1 MDVVFSFY
9 IEQLGGKRH
18 LKKICAIIFACI
30 LAILCF
36 PGQQAYA
43 TENSSFSVKAI
54 LPDNQA
60 SSVTYFDLQMNPK
73 QKQTLK
79 VEITNHSKE
88 EITVNC
94 VANTAVTNEM
104 GYVDYSIPNTKPDKT
119 LKYPFADIVKES
131 VSEVTLK
138 PNETKI
144 WTAAIQM
151 PAENYDGIIL
161 GGLHFQEKKEED
173 KEKESSE
180 NDVQIKNEYAYV
192 IGVKLTEKTT
202 VVKPELELNQIKPA
216 TRNYRNVVEMNLQNT
231 KATLVGGL
239 AVDAKIYK
247 KGSEKVLHESK
258 RTDLSMAPNSNFN
271 YSVDWENQEL
281 KPGKYKVHLV
291 AKNKEDK
298 WEWTKEFTISSDQA
312 KKANKAALGLEKDHT
327 WMYIVG
333 GVLLFILLIIT
344 TYFVGKRAAKKKQEN
359 EK

>member
-1 MDVVFSFY
+1 M
-9 IEQLGGKRH
+9 
-18 LKKICAIIFACI
+18 KKICAIIFACT

-36 PGQQAYA
+36 PGQQVDA

-60 SSVTYFDLQMNPK
+60 SSVTYFDLQMKPK

-79 VEITNHSKE
+79 VEITNHSKK

-94 VANTAVTNEM
+94 VANTAITNEM
-104 GYVDYSIPNTKPDKT
+104 GYVDYSIPNTKQDKT
-119 LKYPFADIVKES
+119 LKYPFADIAKES
-131 VSEVTLK
+131 ASEVTLE
-138 PNETKI
+138 PNETKT
-144 WTAAIQM
+144 WTVTIQM

-161 GGLHFQEKKEED
+161 GGLHFKEKKAED
-173 KEKESSE
+173 KEKDADK

-247 KGSEKVLHESK
+247 QGSEEVLHEAK

-281 KPGKYKVHLV
+281 KPGKYKLHLV
-291 AKNKEDK
+291 ARNADDK
-298 WEWTKEFTISSDQA
+298 WEWTEEFTITSDEA
-312 KKANKAALGLEKDHT
+312 KKANKVALGLEKDYT
-327 WMYIVG
+327 WMYITG
-333 GVLLFILLIIT
+333 GVLLLLLILT
-344 TYFVGKRAAKKKQEN
+344 ATYFIGRRTAKKNQDTE
-359 EK
+359 

>member
-1 MDVVFSFY
+1 M
-9 IEQLGGKRH
+9 
-18 LKKICAIIFACI
+18 KKICAIIFACV

-60 SSVTYFDLQMNPK
+60 SSVTYFDLQMKPK
-73 QKQTLK
+73 QKQSLN
-79 VEITNHSKE
+79 VEITNQSKE

-119 LKYPFADIVKES
+119 LKYPFADMVKES

-173 KEKESSE
+173 KEKDSSE

-247 KGSEKVLHESK
+247 KGSEKVLHE
-258 RTDLSMAPNSNFN
+258 
-271 YSVDWENQEL
+271 
-281 KPGKYKVHLV
+281 
-291 AKNKEDK
+291 
-298 WEWTKEFTISSDQA
+298 
-312 KKANKAALGLEKDHT
+312 
-327 WMYIVG
+327 
-333 GVLLFILLIIT
+333 
-344 TYFVGKRAAKKKQEN
+344 
-359 EK
+359 

>member
-1 MDVVFSFY
+1 M
-9 IEQLGGKRH
+9 
-18 LKKICAIIFACI
+18 
-30 LAILCF
+30 
-36 PGQQAYA
+36 
-43 TENSSFSVKAI
+43 
-54 LPDNQA
+54 
-60 SSVTYFDLQMNPK
+60 
-73 QKQTLK
+73 
-79 VEITNHSKE
+79 
-88 EITVNC
+88 
-94 VANTAVTNEM
+94 
-104 GYVDYSIPNTKPDKT
+104 DYSIPNTKPDKT

-138 PNETKI
+138 PNEIKI

-312 KKANKAALGLEKDHT
+312 KKANKAALGLEKDYT

>member
-1 MDVVFSFY
+1 M
-9 IEQLGGKRH
+9 
-18 LKKICAIIFACI
+18 KKICAIIFACT
-30 LAILCF
+30 LVILCF
-36 PGQQAYA
+36 PGQQVDA

-60 SSVTYFDLQMNPK
+60 SSVTYFDLQMKPK

-79 VEITNHSKE
+79 VEITNHSKK

-94 VANTAVTNEM
+94 VANTAITNEM

-119 LKYPFADIVKES
+119 LKYPFADIAKES
-131 VSEVTLK
+131 ASEVTLE
-138 PNETKI
+138 PNETKT
-144 WTAAIQM
+144 WTVTIQM

-161 GGLHFQEKKEED
+161 GGLHFKEKKAED
-173 KEKESSE
+173 KEKDADK

-247 KGSEKVLHESK
+247 QGSEEVLHEAK

-281 KPGKYKVHLV
+281 KPGKYKLHLI
-291 AKNKEDK
+291 ARNADDK
-298 WEWTKEFTISSDQA
+298 WEWTEEFTITSDEA
-312 KKANKAALGLEKDHT
+312 KKANKVALGLEKDYT
-327 WMYIVG
+327 WLYITG
-333 GVLLFILLIIT
+333 GVLLLLLILT
-344 TYFVGKRAAKKKQEN
+344 ATYFIGRRAAKKNQDTE
-359 EK
+359 